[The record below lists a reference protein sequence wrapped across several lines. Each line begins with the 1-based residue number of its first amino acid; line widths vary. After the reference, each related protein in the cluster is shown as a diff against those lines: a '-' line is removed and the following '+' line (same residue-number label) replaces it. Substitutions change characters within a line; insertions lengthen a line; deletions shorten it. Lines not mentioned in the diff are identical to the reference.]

1 MEKNINLIV
10 ESDENN
16 LRVDVF
22 INKREMLIS
31 RTRIKN
37 LILKEKLKLN
47 DEIIKSPSKKVY
59 PGDKI
64 FLQIPEPEEASLKPY
79 NFKLEIIHEDEDLLV
94 INKPAGIIMHPGAGN
109 YDKTIVNALMH
120 YNKNALSTIGDEL
133 RPGIVHRIDKDTSGL
148 IVVAKNNETHENLSI
163 QFNKHTITRVYQL
176 LIWGKLRPSS
186 GKIDTFITRSSK
198 NRQMMEVS
206 NSKGKR
212 AITNYKTLEI
222 FKNDRTPTLSLVE
235 CRLET
240 GRTHQIRVHM
250 THMGNSIMG
259 DGKYKKKYKKL
270 KNIDTNLENLI
281 YKLDRQ
287 FLHAKTLGFIHPRTK
302 KEVIFSSILPQ
313 DLENILKLLR
323 KSNKLSIE
331 KLL

>member
-1 MEKNINLIV
+1 MNKIINFLA
-10 ESDENN
+10 ENKDNN
-16 LRVDVF
+16 LRIDTF
-22 INKREMLIS
+22 INNKEKSLS

-37 LILKEKLKLN
+37 LILKEKLRLN
-47 DEIIKSPSKKVY
+47 DKILKSPSKRVNT
-59 PGDKI
+59 GDRLS
-64 FLQIPEPEEASLKPY
+64 LQIPEPVEASLKPF

-109 YDKTIVNALMH
+109 YDETIVNALMH
-120 YNKNALSTIGDEL
+120 YNKDSLSTIGNEL

-148 IVVAKNNETHENLSI
+148 IVVAKNNETHENLSN
-163 QFNKHTITRVYQL
+163 QFSEHTITRVYQL

-212 AITNYKTLEI
+212 AITNYKTIEI
-222 FKNDRTPTLSLVE
+222 FENDKTPTLSLVE

-270 KNIDTNLENLI
+270 KNIDTNLESLI

-287 FLHAKTLGFIHPRTK
+287 FLHAQTLGFIHPRTK
-302 KEVIFSSILPQ
+302 EEMTFTSILPQ
-313 DLENILKLLR
+313 ELENILVLLR
-323 KSNKLSIE
+323 NTGK
-331 KLL
+331 

>member
-10 ESDENN
+10 EEGENN

-22 INKREMLIS
+22 INKREKLIS

-47 DEIIKSPSKKVY
+47 NKIIKSPSKKVSG
-59 PGDKI
+59 GDKV
-64 FLQIPEPEEASLKPY
+64 LLLIPEPKEASLKPY
-79 NFKLEIIHEDEDLLV
+79 DFKLEVVYEDKDLLV

-109 YDKTIVNALMH
+109 YDQTIVNALIH
-120 YNKNALSTIGDEL
+120 YDKDSLSTIGDEL

-148 IVVAKNNETHENLSI
+148 IVIAKNNEAHENLSL
-163 QFNKHTITRVYQL
+163 QFSKHTITRVYQL

-186 GKIDTFITRSSK
+186 GAIDTFITRSSK

-212 AITNYKTLEI
+212 AITNYKTMEI
-222 FKNDRTPTLSLVE
+222 FENDKTPTLSLVE
-235 CRLET
+235 CKLET

-281 YKLDRQ
+281 YKLERQ
-287 FLHAKTLGFIHPRTK
+287 FLHAQTLGFNHPRTK
-302 KEVIFSSILPQ
+302 EEMNFTSLLPQ
-313 DLENILKLLR
+313 ELEKILVLLR
-323 KSNKLSIE
+323 NTSK
-331 KLL
+331 

>member
-10 ESDENN
+10 KEDENN
-16 LRVDVF
+16 LRLDVF
-22 INKREMLIS
+22 VNKREKLIS

-47 DEIIKSPSKKVY
+47 NTIIKNPSKKICT
-59 PGDKI
+59 GDKI
-64 FLQIPEPEEASLKPY
+64 DLQIPEPKEASLKPFDY
-79 NFKLEIIHEDEDLLV
+79 KLEIIYEDDDLLI

-109 YDKTIVNALMH
+109 YDETIVNALMH
-120 YNKNALSTIGDEL
+120 YNKNSLSTIGDEL

-148 IVVAKNNETHENLSI
+148 IVVAKNNTTHENLSY
-163 QFNKHTITRVYQL
+163 QFSKHTITRVYQL

-206 NSKGKR
+206 SSKGKR
-212 AITNYKTLEI
+212 AITNYKTVEI
-222 FKNDRTPTLSLVE
+222 FENDKTPTLSLVE

-287 FLHAKTLGFIHPRTK
+287 FLHAQTLGFIHPKTD
-302 KEVIFSSILPQ
+302 EEMLFTSILPQ
-313 DLENILKLLR
+313 ELENILILLR
-323 KSNKLSIE
+323 NTSK
-331 KLL
+331 